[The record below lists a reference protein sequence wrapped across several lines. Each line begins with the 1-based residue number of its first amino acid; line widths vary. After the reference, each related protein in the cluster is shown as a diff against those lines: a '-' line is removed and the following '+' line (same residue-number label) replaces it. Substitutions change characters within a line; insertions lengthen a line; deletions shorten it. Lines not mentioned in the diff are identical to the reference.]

1 MFNADLDAVLT
12 SLDLKVKSITSLLPL
27 FHMLFDA
34 SLDNVVVYSASGD
47 TVYVNPN
54 LLKTIHIS
62 SVNEKTEDITV
73 EECFSQYK
81 DASHSVL
88 QTGVAKDLVI
98 KIIHPKLSRVIHDL
112 VCISPIKNNKNQ
124 IIGAIAT
131 GRDLDFY
138 EQQKN
143 LEVVKQEHYLRALL
157 DTFPFIVWMKDK
169 ENRYITCNRAFA
181 KVAGTASTDV
191 LEGKTDYDY
200 FPEHA
205 AGYVEDD
212 HEVLN
217 TGIPK
222 TVVERIR
229 HSNGELHWAE
239 TYKSPVTVDG
249 EVIGTVGYARD
260 ISDQI
265 SLHKEVLKKELE
277 FVELL
282 ESLPLAIVRYDRQC
296 VRTFN
301 NAHHD
306 SLNENLAE
314 PALGKTPSERWYQSL
329 VGLTG
334 QEFQEILENVMDTGQ
349 AKSLEMRIQH
359 DDKSSIYF
367 FNILP
372 EKNSKGEVIG
382 ALTLA
387 SDITENSRNRQR
399 IEHLA
404 YHDAL
409 TDLPNRTLLND
420 RVEHAIRQAK
430 RYAEQFGVLFLD
442 LDNFKSINDT
452 LGHAVGDQ
460 LLIEVSRRLSM
471 CMREY
476 DTVARMGGDE
486 FSILVTDIKKTEDL
500 ASLAAHIIKQF
511 ELPFKVDNTDFFITV
526 SMGIACY
533 PQDGDNVADLLRYAD
548 SAMYFAK
555 KNGGNAYHFYA
566 NELTVIASG
575 RLKVE
580 TLLRYALSHQE
591 FELYYQPIISLVDQ
605 KIVGAEALI
614 RWHSAEL
621 GFVLPEEFIPVAEER
636 GFIVEIGSWALES
649 AFNAAVKWNVLKKIP
664 GEIPLVI
671 SVNISSRQLMQQD
684 FVAIVL
690 KLLNETGCQPTWVK
704 FEITESLLLQ
714 ESKTVKD
721 ALYFLNELGIRISID
736 DFGTGH
742 SALAYLNKFT
752 VSEIKIDRS
761 FIQNITTDENHALLV
776 KSIIA
781 MGISLNKTLIAEGI
795 ETEEQSKLIY
805 DLGCNMAQ
813 GFLFS
818 PPVTA
823 SEFEAMIADKVS
835 GADPQ

>member
-1 MFNADLDAVLT
+1 MLNADLDAVLI

-34 SLDNVVVYSASGD
+34 SLDNVAVYSASGD
-47 TVYVNPN
+47 KVYVNPALSTTLN
-54 LLKTIHIS
+54 VS
-62 SVNEKTEDITV
+62 SVKDKPEDLSV
-73 EECFSQYK
+73 EEFLSQYK
-81 DASHSVL
+81 DVLQSVL
-88 QTGVAKDLVI
+88 QTGEAQEFLIKILHPRLSRIIYDLVY
-98 KIIHPKLSRVIHDL
+98 
-112 VCISPIKNNKNQ
+112 ISPIRNNKNQ
-124 IIGAIAT
+124 IIGALAT

-138 EQQKN
+138 QQQKN
-143 LEVVKQEHYLRALL
+143 LDAIKQEHYLRALL

-169 ENRYITCNRAFA
+169 ENRYITCNSAFA
-181 KVAGTASTDV
+181 KVAGAASTDD
-191 LEGKTDYDY
+191 LEGKTDRDY
-200 FPEHA
+200 FPEYA

-212 HEVLN
+212 HEVLS
-217 TGIPK
+217 TGVPK
-222 TVVERIR
+222 TIVERIR

-265 SLHKEVLKKELE
+265 HLHKEVVKKELE

-282 ESLPLAIVRYDRQC
+282 ESLPLAIVRYNRQC

-314 PALGKTPSERWYQSL
+314 PALGKMPSERWYQSM

-334 QEFQEILENVMDTGQ
+334 QEFQDILENVMETGQ
-349 AKSLEMRIQH
+349 AKTLEMRIEH
-359 DDKSSIYF
+359 GEKSSIYF

-372 EKNSKGEVIG
+372 EKNSKGEVVG

-460 LLIEVSRRLSM
+460 LLVEVSRRLSM

-500 ASLAAHIIKQF
+500 ASLALHIVKQF
-511 ELPFKVDNTDFFITV
+511 ELPFKVDNTDFFVTA

-548 SAMYFAK
+548 SAMYFSK

-580 TLLRYALSHQE
+580 TLLRYALSHHE
-591 FELYYQPIISLVDQ
+591 FELYYQPIVSLIDQ
-605 KIVGAEALI
+605 TVVGAEALI

-649 AFNAAVKWNVLKKIP
+649 AFSAAVRWNILRKIP
-664 GEIPLVI
+664 IVI

-684 FVAIVL
+684 FVSIVL
-690 KLLNETGCQPTWVK
+690 KLLNATGCQSSWVK
-704 FEITESLLLQ
+704 FEITETLLLQ
-714 ESKTVKD
+714 ESKAVKD
-721 ALYFLNELGIRISID
+721 ALYFLHTLGIKISID

-761 FIQNITTDENHALLV
+761 FTQNITTDENHALLV

-795 ETEEQSKLIY
+795 ETAEQARLIY
-805 DLGCNMAQ
+805 DLGCSMAQ

-818 PPVTA
+818 PPITA
-823 SEFEAMIADKVS
+823 DEFEAMIAI
-835 GADPQ
+835 

>member
-1 MFNADLDAVLT
+1 MLNADLDAVLT
-12 SLDLKVKSITSLLPL
+12 VFDSKVKSIASLLPFL
-27 FHMLFDA
+27 HVLFDA
-34 SLDNVVVYSASGD
+34 SLDNVAIYSASGD
-47 TVYVNPN
+47 IVYINPA
-54 LLKTIHIS
+54 LLKTLNIS
-62 SVNEKTEDITV
+62 DLQEKTEDPSV
-73 EECFSQYK
+73 EKCFSSYK
-81 DASHSVL
+81 EILQTVL
-88 QTGVAKDLVI
+88 QTGEAKEFLI
-98 KIIHPKLSRVIHDL
+98 KAVHPKFSRVIYDL
-112 VCISPIKNNKNQ
+112 IYISPIKNNKNQ

-131 GRDLDFY
+131 GRDLDFC

-143 LEVVKQEHYLRALL
+143 QEVVKQEHYLRALL

-169 ENRYITCNRAFA
+169 ENRYLACNSAFA
-181 KVAGTASTDV
+181 KVAGAASTDD
-191 LEGKTDYDY
+191 LEGKTDNDY
-200 FPEHA
+200 FPQYA

-212 HEVLN
+212 REVLS

-222 TVVERIR
+222 TIVERIR

-265 SLHKEVLKKELE
+265 HLHKEVVKKELE

-282 ESLPLAIVRYDRQC
+282 ESLPLAIVRYNRQC

-314 PALGKTPSERWYQSL
+314 PALGKTPGERWYQSM

-334 QEFQEILENVMDTGQ
+334 QEFQEILESVMDTGQ
-349 AKSLEMRIQH
+349 AKTLEMRIEH
-359 DDKSSIYF
+359 GEKSSIYF

-372 EKNSKGEVIG
+372 EKNSKGEVVG

-430 RYAEQFGVLFLD
+430 RYAEQLGVLFLD

-460 LLIEVSRRLSM
+460 LLVEISRRLSL
-471 CMREY
+471 CIRDY

-486 FSILVTDIKKTEDL
+486 FAILVTDIKKIEDL
-500 ASLAAHIIKQF
+500 ANLAVHIIQNF
-511 ELPFKVDNTDFFITV
+511 EAPFKVDGTDFFVTASLGV
-526 SMGIACY
+526 ACF

-548 SAMYFAK
+548 SAMYVAK
-555 KNGGNAYHFYA
+555 KNGGNTYHFYA
-566 NELTVIASG
+566 NELTVIAAG
-575 RLKVE
+575 RLRVE
-580 TLLRYALSHQE
+580 TLLRYALSHHE
-591 FELYYQPIISLVDQ
+591 FELYYQPIVSLIDQ
-605 KIVGAEALI
+605 KVIGAEALI

-621 GFVLPEEFIPVAEER
+621 GFVLPEEFISVAEER

-649 AFNAAVKWNVLKKIP
+649 AFKAAAKWNALRATPI
-664 GEIPLVI
+664 VI
-671 SVNISSRQLMQQD
+671 SVNISSKQLMQKD
-684 FVAIVL
+684 FILIVQ
-690 KLLNETGCQPTWVK
+690 KLLKDTNCDPNWIK
-704 FEITESLLLQ
+704 FEITETLMLQ
-714 ESKTVKD
+714 EIKTVKD
-721 ALYFLNELGIRISID
+721 AFYFLNALGIKISID

-742 SALAYLNKFT
+742 SALAYLNKFA

-761 FIQNITTDENHALLV
+761 FTQNITTDESHALLV

-781 MGISLNKTLIAEGI
+781 MAISLNKTLIAEGI
-795 ETEEQSKLIY
+795 ETEAQSKLIC
-805 DLGCNMAQ
+805 DLGCSVAQ

-818 PPVTA
+818 PPITA
-823 SEFEAMIADKVS
+823 SEFEVMITL
-835 GADPQ
+835 Q

>member
-1 MFNADLDAVLT
+1 MPNADLNAVLS
-12 SLDLKVKSITSLLPL
+12 SLDRTVKSITSLLPF

-34 SLDNVVVYSASGD
+34 SLDNIVVYSASRD
-47 TVYVNPN
+47 TVYVNPA
-54 LLKTIHIS
+54 LLKIFDVDS
-62 SVNEKTEDITV
+62 DAEKA
-73 EECFSQYK
+73 EEVVADNFLSQYK
-81 DASHSVL
+81 DVLQLVL
-88 QTGVAKDLVI
+88 QTGEPKEFLIKITHPALNRVIDDLVY
-98 KIIHPKLSRVIHDL
+98 
-112 VCISPIKNNKNQ
+112 ISPIHNNKKQ
-124 IIGAIAT
+124 IIGALAVS
-131 GRDLDFY
+131 RYLDFY
-138 EQQKN
+138 QQQKN
-143 LEVVKQEHYLRALL
+143 QEAIKQEHYLRALL

-169 ENRYITCNRAFA
+169 ENRYITCNSEFA
-181 KVAGTASTDV
+181 KVAGAASIDE
-191 LEGKTDYDY
+191 LAGKTDMDY
-200 FPEHA
+200 FPEQA

-212 HEVLN
+212 HEVLS

-222 TVVERIR
+222 TVVERIK
-229 HSNGELHWAE
+229 HSDGELHWAE

-265 SLHKEVLKKELE
+265 HLHKEVVKKDLE
-277 FVELL
+277 FFELL
-282 ESLPLAIVRYDRQC
+282 ESLPLAIVRYNRQC

-306 SLNENLAE
+306 SLNENLAQ
-314 PALGKTPSERWYQSL
+314 PALGKTPSERWYHSF

-334 QEFQEILENVMDTGQ
+334 QEFQEILESVMETGE
-349 AKSLEMRIQH
+349 AKTLEMDIEQ
-359 DDKSSIYF
+359 DGKSSIYF

-372 EKNSKGEVIG
+372 EKNSKGEVVG

-387 SDITENSRNRQR
+387 NDITENSRNRQR

-409 TDLPNRTLLND
+409 TDLPNRTLFND
-420 RVEHAIRQAK
+420 RIQQAIRQAK

-442 LDNFKSINDT
+442 LDNFKSINDS

-460 LLIEVSRRLSM
+460 LLIEVSRRLSSSI
-471 CMREY
+471 REY

-486 FSILVTDIKKTEDL
+486 FSILVTDIKKIDDL
-500 ASLAAHIIKQF
+500 AELALHIIKQF
-511 ELPFKVDNTDFFITV
+511 ELPFKVDNTDFFVTA

-555 KNGGNAYHFYA
+555 KSGGNTYHFYA

-580 TLLRYALSHQE
+580 TLLRYALSHHE
-591 FELYYQPIISLVDQ
+591 FELYYQPIISLQDNT
-605 KIVGAEALI
+605 IVGAEALI
-614 RWHSAEL
+614 RWHSKEL
-621 GFVLPEEFIPVAEER
+621 GFVLPEAFIPVAEER
-636 GFIVEIGSWALES
+636 GFILEIGTWVLET
-649 AFNAAVKWNVLKKIP
+649 AFNAAVKWNILRKVP
-664 GEIPLVI
+664 MVV

-684 FVAIVL
+684 FVSIVL
-690 KLLNETGCQPTWVK
+690 SLLNQTGCQTSWVK
-704 FEITESLLLQ
+704 FEITETLLLQ

-721 ALYFLNELGIRISID
+721 ALYFLHAMGIKISID

-761 FIQNITTDENHALLV
+761 FTQNITTDENHALLV

-781 MGISLNKTLIAEGI
+781 MGVSLNKTLIAEGI
-795 ETEEQSKLIY
+795 ETEEQSKLIHA
-805 DLGCNMAQ
+805 LGCNMAQ

-818 PPVTA
+818 PPIIAT
-823 SEFEAMIADKVS
+823 EFEAMIDN
-835 GADPQ
+835 

>member
-1 MFNADLDAVLT
+1 
-12 SLDLKVKSITSLLPL
+12 
-27 FHMLFDA
+27 MLFDA
-34 SLDNVVVYSASGD
+34 SLDNVAIYSADGD
-47 TVYVNPN
+47 TVYINPS
-54 LLKTIHIS
+54 LLKTLNIS
-62 SVNEKTEDITV
+62 ESTSNSKAINDDESVAESFTP
-73 EECFSQYK
+73 YK
-81 DASHSVL
+81 AAL
-88 QTGVAKDLVI
+88 QTVLRTGEPKEFLIKVA
-98 KIIHPKLSRVIHDL
+98 HPKFSRVIYDL
-112 VCISPIKNNKNQ
+112 IYMSVIKNDKNQ
-124 IIGAIAT
+124 IMGVIAT

-138 EQQKN
+138 EQEKKQ
-143 LEVVKQEHYLRALL
+143 EVIKQEHYLRALL

-169 ENRYITCNRAFA
+169 ENRYLTCNSAFA
-181 KVAGTASTDV
+181 KVAGAASADD
-191 LEGKTDYDY
+191 LAGKTDDVY

-205 AGYVEDD
+205 KGYIEDD

-222 TVVERIR
+222 TVVEPIR

-265 SLHKEVLKKELE
+265 NLHREVAKKELE

-282 ESLPLAIVRYDRQC
+282 QSLPLSVVRYNRQC
-296 VRTFN
+296 VRTFI

-306 SLNENLAE
+306 NLNENSAD
-314 PALGKTPSERWYQSL
+314 PALGKTPSQRWYQSL
-329 VGLTG
+329 VGLKG
-334 QEFQEILENVMDTGQ
+334 QEFEEILQGVMNTGQ
-349 AKSLEMRIQH
+349 AKTLEMRIEH
-359 DDKSSIYF
+359 SEISSIYF

-372 EKNSKGEVIG
+372 EKNSNGEVVG
-382 ALTLA
+382 AITLA

-420 RVEHAIRQAK
+420 RVDHAISHAR
-430 RYAEQFGVLFLD
+430 RYEEQFGVLFLD
-442 LDNFKSINDT
+442 LDNFKSINDA

-460 LLIEVSRRLSM
+460 LLVEIGRRLLL

-486 FSILVTDIKKTEDL
+486 FSILVTDIKQIEDL
-500 ASLAAHIIKQF
+500 ANLAAHIIKKF
-511 ELPFKVDNTDFFITV
+511 ELPFKVDNTDFFVSV
-526 SMGIACY
+526 SMGIASY
-533 PQDGDNVADLLRYAD
+533 PQDGDNVADLLKHAD
-548 SAMYFAK
+548 SAMYVAK

-575 RLKVE
+575 RLRLE
-580 TLLRYALSHQE
+580 TLLRYALSHRE
-591 FELYYQPIISLVDQ
+591 FELYYQPIVSLIDKKV
-605 KIVGAEALI
+605 VGAEALI

-621 GFVLPEEFIPVAEER
+621 GFVMPDDFISVAEER
-636 GFIVEIGSWALES
+636 GFILEIGSWALES
-649 AFNAAVKWNVLKKIP
+649 AFNAAVRWNILRETPIV
-664 GEIPLVI
+664 V
-671 SVNISSRQLMQQD
+671 SVNISSKQLMQKD
-684 FVAIVL
+684 FISVVL
-690 KLLNETGCQPTWVK
+690 RLLHETGCQPSWVK
-704 FEITESLLLQ
+704 FEITETLLLQ

-721 ALYFLNELGIRISID
+721 ALYFLNTLGIKISID

-761 FIQNITTDENHALLV
+761 FIQDITTDENHALLV

-805 DLGCNMAQ
+805 DLGCGVAQ

-818 PPVTA
+818 PPIRA
-823 SEFEAMIADKVS
+823 YEFEAMIANKK
-835 GADPQ
+835 